1 LGRFRLGSRA
11 HAKVD
16 EWRERSVRERNGV
29 AMLNGAADNRLL
41 AALPNSDRRRILA
54 SCETVELALAEVLY
68 TPWEPLR
75 WIYFPISSFISL
87 IMPTGDS
94 GGFEVGLVGNEGML
108 GIALALGAEMSP
120 QRAVVQGA
128 GVALRM
134 GAAPFRRELRRNKA
148 LRGEIDCYLHIRM
161 GQLGQATICAH
172 FHLLEARVARRLLM
186 TQDRARANTFR
197 VTHEVLA
204 SKLGVRR
211 VGVTE
216 AASSLQQR
224 RLIHYSRGDITVLD
238 RRGLMAASCKC
249 YRADRESYNRALGQ

>member
-1 LGRFRLGSRA
+1 MS
-11 HAKVD
+11 
-16 EWRERSVRERNGV
+16 S
-29 AMLNGAADNRLL
+29 MLNGATDNRLL
-41 AALPNSDRRRILA
+41 AALPNSVRQRILA
-54 SCETVELALAEVLY
+54 RCETVKLAFAEVLY

-75 WIYFPISSFISL
+75 WIYFPTSCFISL
-87 IMPTGDS
+87 IMPSGDS
-94 GGFEVGLVGNEGML
+94 SAFEVGLVGNEGML
-108 GIALALGAEMSP
+108 GIALVLGAEMSP

-134 GAAPFRRELRRNKA
+134 DAARFRRELRRNKA
-148 LRGEIDCYLHIRM
+148 LRGEIDRYLHISM
-161 GQLGQATICAH
+161 GQLAQATICAH
-172 FHLLEARVARRLLM
+172 FHLLEARVARRLLT

-249 YRADRESYNRALGQ
+249 YAADRESYNRVPGQCA

>member
-1 LGRFRLGSRA
+1 VS
-11 HAKVD
+11 
-16 EWRERSVRERNGV
+16 S
-29 AMLNGAADNRLL
+29 MLNGAADNRLL
-41 AALPNSDRRRILA
+41 AALPNSDRRRLLA
-54 SCETVELALAEVLY
+54 SCEPVELALAEELY
-68 TPWEPLR
+68 VPWEPLR
-75 WIYFPISSFISL
+75 WIYFPSCGFISL

-94 GGFEVGLVGNEGML
+94 GAFEVGLVGNEGML
-108 GIALALGAEMSP
+108 GIALVLGAEVSP

-128 GVALRM
+128 GLALRM
-134 GAAPFRRELRRNKA
+134 DAAPLRRELRRNKA
-148 LRGEIDCYLHIRM
+148 LRGEIDRYLHIRM
-161 GQLGQATICAH
+161 GQLAQATICAH

-197 VTHEVLA
+197 VTQEVLA

-249 YRADRESYNRALGQ
+249 YKADRDSYDRIRGP